1 MTGLHCS
8 HAVFYLVETS
18 SIRQHLTGDT
28 DWTVKG
34 KAKMKTMVECM
45 TSLICGIT
53 FTCLFSSLRAFHGKE
68 KCCEWNLY
76 RDGCLQV
83 LRLEVR
89 ICRNNSVPWWNCPS
103 KSRVWLEY
111 YYLIQ
116 VNYKNILKN
125 KYNYFTYFY
134 HRKSIS
140 ILFVSICFLSTIYM
154 AHSLHRKT
162 MLSIPFTSWWRCR
175 LMFRL
180 LNELKNKTERKL
192 KSVVKSIV

>member
-18 SIRQHLTGDT
+18 SIRQHLTGDG

-45 TSLICGIT
+45 TSLISGMT

-116 VNYKNILKN
+116 VNYKNILKS

-140 ILFVSICFLSTIYM
+140 ILFVSICFFKY
-154 AHSLHRKT
+154 HLHGP
-162 MLSIPFTSWWRCR
+162 LFTSQNNAIHTFHQ
-175 LMFRL
+175 LVAVP
-180 LNELKNKTERKL
+180 LNVPFAKRAKE
-192 KSVVKSIV
+192 

>member
-1 MTGLHCS
+1 MVCNGGLNVLVEVCKKKMTGLHCS

-18 SIRQHLTGDT
+18 SIRQHLTGDG

-34 KAKMKTMVECM
+34 KAKMTMVECM
-45 TSLICGIT
+45 KSLICGMT
-53 FTCLFSSLRAFHGKE
+53 FTCLFSSLKAFYWEE
-68 KCCEWNLY
+68 KCCEWNHY
-76 RDGCLQV
+76 SLQV
-83 LRLEVR
+83 LHLEVR
-89 ICRNNSVPWWNCPS
+89 ICRNNSVPCGNCPS

-140 ILFVSICFLSTIYM
+140 ILFVSICF
-154 AHSLHRKT
+154 
-162 MLSIPFTSWWRCR
+162 F
-175 LMFRL
+175 
-180 LNELKNKTERKL
+180 
-192 KSVVKSIV
+192 